1 MAQHFDVSLKLL
13 FRNSRGLVAKAIFG
27 GTVQSWLNV
36 ELPKVQNPRVDL
48 LARRRD
54 DVLCHLELESKNTP
68 DIGRRVAEYY
78 LGLHRLLDEHVE
90 MVVLYVGKR
99 PLAMKPIFSTPS
111 LTFTFRLIDIRE
123 FDGEPLIQS
132 NDLGDNMLAI
142 LTKADQ
148 EIVLQKV
155 EARLKS
161 LPPGKR
167 EEAALRFVV
176 ISGLRGL
183 EKTVARRLS
192 MIDLMENKVI
202 GPAIL
207 LGERRGRQ
215 LGEHRGKVT
224 VILTLLKQRF
234 GELPAGTAELLEQA
248 SERKLLSMSKRILT
262 AKSLDAVLR

>member
-1 MAQHFDVSLKLL
+1 M
-13 FRNSRGLVAKAIFG
+13 
-27 GTVQSWLNV
+27 

-48 LARRRD
+48 LARRGD

-68 DIGRRVAEYY
+68 DIGRRVTEYY

-99 PLAMKPIFSTPS
+99 PLAMSPIFSTPS

-132 NDLGDNMLAI
+132 KDLGDNMLAM

-148 EIVLQKV
+148 EIVLRKV
-155 EARLKS
+155 EAGLKK

-183 EKTVARRLS
+183 EKTVARRFS

-202 GPAIL
+202 GPAIR
-207 LGERRGRQ
+207 LGERRGQQRGEQ
-215 LGEHRGKVT
+215 LGEHRGKVK
-224 VILTLLKQRF
+224 ILLTLLKQRF
-234 GELPAGTAELLEQA
+234 GQLPAGTTELIEQA
-248 SERKLLSMSKRILT
+248 SERKLLSISKRILT
-262 AKSLDAVLR
+262 AKSLDAVLGNSLPNTEC